1 MSCVRLTRFELR
13 RNLASIWTSTN
24 PILLS
29 GEPGVE
35 TDTGQMKIGNGV
47 TPWNL
52 LPYVGAGG
60 DVFDHALVRN
70 IGMHAYINDFTAS
83 YTFDNVYNTLT
94 FYVTIF
100 GNGVYY
106 DMNFS
111 YSPSLTMNSYSF
123 SSINTGNYNNS
134 STSGQT
140 NLSFAI
146 PFTVL
151 SPASGDYAVTITIN
165 TRNTGGIGNGSYIT
179 KSIPIFLQPSDSMGN
194 PSIIAP
200 YTQLGITG
208 PTTTISGI
216 KYYTNGAYIPVPQ
229 YGITFNNIYN
239 VVDNR
244 SFYHLTLSQSSYGSY
259 FSGSLVYSNGSG
271 GYLPF
276 PRTNQNVSYFNGEAF
291 NVFITGF
298 LPILAN
304 LTNAISKQNV
314 LTFFPTSDTW
324 GGNGQ
329 PYIGYTPAVDEV
341 TIRLNQGGTSSSAV
355 ASQERKSIMDIE
367 TNPDTPSIGNIN
379 AFDSSSLTKY
389 DPAFQPFDNNFY
401 ASDFT
406 FDLNT
411 IYILPRVA
419 TFTPGTKYLML
430 KVNTQA
436 AFKAFNILFGS
447 SSTGI
452 VKTFV
457 YWTTSGTNTWYD
469 GSISFTSPGGCLAG
483 YGINAVSIQL
493 NTAAD
498 ETYTPGGDVY
508 INIKFTGNIKI
519 TEILLQ

>member
-13 RNLASIWTSTN
+13 RNVSTTWTSTN

-47 TPWNL
+47 SPWNT

-94 FYVTIF
+94 FYITIF

-111 YSPSLTMNSYSF
+111 YSPTLTMNSYNF
-123 SSINTGNYNNS
+123 SSINTSNYNNS

-140 NLSFAI
+140 NLSLVI
-146 PFTVL
+146 PFIVL

-165 TRNTGGIGNGSYIT
+165 TNNTGGIGNGSYIT
-179 KSIPIFLQPSDSMGN
+179 KSVPIYLQPSDSMGN
-194 PSIIAP
+194 PNIIAP

-208 PTTTISGI
+208 STTTISGV
-216 KYYTNGAYIPVPQ
+216 KYYTNGAYIPVPR

-259 FSGSLVYSNGSG
+259 FSTSLVYSNGSG

-276 PRTNQNVSYFNGEAF
+276 PRTNQNVSYLNGEAF
-291 NVFITGF
+291 NAYITGF

-314 LTFFPTSDTW
+314 LTFFPTADNWS
-324 GGNGQ
+324 GGE

-341 TIRLNQGGTSSSAV
+341 TIPLNQGGTSSSTV
-355 ASQERKSIMDIE
+355 ISQQRYSIMNRE
-367 TNPDTPSIGNIN
+367 TTPNTPSLGNIN
-379 AFDSSSLTKY
+379 VFNADLLTQY

-406 FDLNT
+406 TSLNST
-411 IYILPRVA
+411 YILPKVA

-430 KVNTQA
+430 KVAIDA
-436 AFKAFNILFGS
+436 ALKAFNILFGS

-452 VKTFV
+452 VNTWV
-457 YWTTSGTNTWYD
+457 YWTRSGTQTWYD
-469 GSISFTSPGGCLAG
+469 ASISYTSPGGCLAG
-483 YGINAVSIQL
+483 YGVNAISINL
-493 NTAAD
+493 NTGAD
-498 ETYTPGGDVY
+498 PTYTPGGDVY
-508 INIKFTGNIKI
+508 INIKFTGNIKLS
-519 TEILLQ
+519 EILIQ